1 MVRLDIVP
9 AFPFFRRVDST
20 SYSATSPVLDAAI
33 TFALLAAICR
43 ATLSRGV
50 AYLSDCLTLRRK
62 ERGKREAQPQIEG
75 LFDLRA
81 AHNYLGNSD
90 QL

>member
-9 AFPFFRRVDST
+9 AFPFLRRVDSAG
-20 SYSATSPVLDAAI
+20 YSATSPNVRRRDSIRGSSAI
-33 TFALLAAICR
+33 RR
-43 ATLSRGV
+43 ATLGRGV
-50 AYLSDCLTLRRK
+50 AFLSDCLILRRN

-81 AHNYLGNSD
+81 AHNYLGNSH